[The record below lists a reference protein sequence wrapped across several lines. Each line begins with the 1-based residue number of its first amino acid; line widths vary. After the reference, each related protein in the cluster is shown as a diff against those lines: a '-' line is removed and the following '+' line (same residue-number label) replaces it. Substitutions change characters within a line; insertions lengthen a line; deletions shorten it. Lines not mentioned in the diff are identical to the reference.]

1 MNTAPMAN
9 GLCGATQYRSRCT
22 VRRRNGGCVSKWR
35 VLRGGGSGAVVSTAP
50 YMWKPMWCSSIG
62 SRITRAC
69 TARVCNG
76 AYERTDMWF
85 FHRFR
90 SKPIPFSVVSVRVST
105 RRVPSCRASTLSR
118 HTQLVLLCD
127 ATLRFAAFLCITVL
141 E

>member
-1 MNTAPMAN
+1 MNTAPTAN

-85 FHRFR
+85 FHWFR

-105 RRVPSCRASTLSR
+105 RRVPSCFYSFSTHTTCSVVRR
-118 HTQLVLLCD
+118 H
-127 ATLRFAAFLCITVL
+127 AAFCCVL
-141 E
+141 VHHCA

>member
-22 VRRRNGGCVSKWR
+22 VRRRNGGR
-35 VLRGGGSGAVVSTAP
+35 VLKWHVLHGRGSGVVVSTTP

-69 TARVCNG
+69 TACVYNG
-76 AYERTDMWF
+76 AYERTNMCF
-85 FHRFR
+85 FHWFR
-90 SKPIPFSVVSVRVST
+90 SKSIAFSVVSVRVST
-105 RRVPSCRASTLSR
+105 RRVPSCRVSTLSR